1 MNGVEFKVI
10 DTIDDAMRDAVHVQL
25 QQFNQTENPAF
36 WAALESAEHAAR
48 PLNVIALDTAGRVAG
63 GLFAETRF
71 AWMKLAIM
79 AVRQDLRRQ
88 GIGKHLLL
96 MAEAEALNRG
106 CKYVFTDTMD
116 YQAPGFYH
124 LLGYST
130 AGRIEDWDSHG
141 HAKLFLVKLL
151 NPRPGMIQPRPTS

>member
-1 MNGVEFKVI
+1 MSDIQLELIKAV
-10 DTIDDAMRDAVHVQL
+10 DDATRDAVHEQL
-25 QQFNQTENPAF
+25 RLCNLAENPVF
-36 WAALESAEHAAR
+36 WAALESPGHAPA
-48 PLNVIALDTAGRVAG
+48 PLNVIARDATGRVAG

-88 GIGKHLLL
+88 GIGKRLLL

-106 CKYVFTDTMD
+106 CKYAFADTMD

-124 LLGYST
+124 RLGYAT

-141 HAKLFLVKLL
+141 HAKLFLVKELK
-151 NPRPGMIQPRPTS
+151 GA

>member
-10 DTIDDAMRDAVHVQL
+10 DTIDDAMRDAVHDQL
-25 QQFNQTENPAF
+25 RQFNQTENPSF
-36 WAALESAEHAAR
+36 WAVLESAEHAAR
-48 PLNVIALDTAGRVAG
+48 PLNVIALDAAGRLAG
-63 GLFAETRF
+63 GLFAETRL

-79 AVRQDLRRQ
+79 AVRQNLRRQ
-88 GIGKHLLL
+88 GIGKRLLL

-106 CKYVFTDTMD
+106 CKYVFADTMD

-124 LLGYST
+124 RLGFST

-141 HAKLFLVKLL
+141 HAKIFLVKLL
-151 NPRPGMIQPRPTS
+151 NLGPGMLRPRATS